1 MGIQSR
7 NLQLFPTRFQ
17 AGFSV
22 VELLVSLVISMAVI
36 AGAIQIVASSK
47 RSFLDQDEV
56 TFIQNNARYA
66 LDLLSRDIRMAGY
79 MGCSGQGSAQVANSI
94 DDDAGG
100 FVSMHGLQGF
110 DGSAVNTFPAAYR
123 NDATAGTDSIM
134 VRRASGEGELD
145 VNSHNPAAA
154 TIHLWGPHKYA
165 VGSTL
170 VIADASCRNV
180 GLFQVSGPNNQ
191 PANHIVHNTGNATRN
206 CTKII
211 KGDFVC
217 EPTCRAVSCGGFGV
231 ATGGYGA
238 GSKVM
243 SFVSHAYYVGESSV
257 IPGMPALKRRA
268 FTANGPAGTRSEEI
282 ALGVEDMQLLY
293 GVDTTG
299 NGSVDQFRT
308 AAQMD
313 LNGDGTVS
321 HQEWDQVLSVK
332 ISLVFRSQ
340 QPVMP
345 QAQQKTLAGKEYND
359 RFLRQVVNSTV
370 RVRNRG

>member
-1 MGIQSR
+1 MSTQSLR
-7 NLQLFPTRFQ
+7 DLAFPNRPQ

-47 RSFLDQDEV
+47 RSFMDQDEV

-79 MGCSGQGSAQVANSI
+79 MGCTGQDSAQVANSI
-94 DDDAGG
+94 NDDAGG

-110 DGSAVNTFPAAYR
+110 DGSTINTFPISYR
-123 NDATAGTDSIM
+123 NDATAGRDSIM
-134 VRRASGEGELD
+134 IRRASGEGELSI
-145 VNSHNPAAA
+145 NGHNPAAA
-154 TIHLWGPHKYA
+154 TIHLWGQHNYA
-165 VGSTL
+165 RGSTL

-180 GLFQVSGPNNQ
+180 GLFQVSGPNSA
-191 PANHIVHNTGNATRN
+191 PANHIVHNTGSVTNN

-211 KGDFVC
+211 KGNFTC
-217 EPTCRAVSCGGFGV
+217 TPTCQAVSCGGYGV

-243 SFVSHAYYVGESSV
+243 SFVAHAYYVGESSV
-257 IPGMPALKRRA
+257 VPGMPALKRQA
-268 FTANGPAGTRSEEI
+268 FIANGPPNTQSEEI

-293 GVDTTG
+293 GVDSTG
-299 NGSVDQFRT
+299 DGAVDHFRT

-313 LNGDGTVS
+313 LNGDGVVS

-332 ISLVFRSQ
+332 ITLVFRSQ
-340 QPVMP
+340 QPAMP
-345 QAQQKTLAGKEYND
+345 EAQQKTLAGKDYND
-359 RFLRQVVNSTV
+359 RYIRQVVNSTV